1 MSQITHGVR
10 VVLSNPKVYDFCQ
23 WMMGAKQARSIVSS
37 RYIKSKSRDY
47 ILDIGCGTAEI
58 RRFMSDVE
66 YFGIDPNPDYI
77 EAAKYRFRDRPRCTF
92 LCATVDEV
100 VVDALPKFD
109 IVLATSV
116 LHHLSDE
123 EVVRLAKLAK
133 AALKE
138 NGRLV
143 TLDPCYV
150 EGQSPIA
157 RFLISRDRGQ
167 HVRDAEGYHTL
178 MSCVFESITT
188 VVRHDLLLFPYTH
201 LVMECVSK

>member
-1 MSQITHGVR
+1 MSQVTHGVR
-10 VVLSNPKVYDFCQ
+10 AVLSNPKVYDFFQ

-37 RYIKSKSRDY
+37 VYIKSRSGDY
-47 ILDIGCGTAEI
+47 VLDIGCGTAEI
-58 RRFMSDVE
+58 RWLLSNVE

-77 EAAKYRFRDRPRCTF
+77 YAAKNRFRTLSRCTF
-92 LCATVDEV
+92 LCTTIDEV
-100 VVDALPKFD
+100 VLDALPKFD

-143 TLDPCYV
+143 TLDPCYA

-167 HVRDAEGYHTL
+167 HVRDAEGYRAL
-178 MSCVFESITT
+178 LSCVFDSITT
-188 VVRHDLLLFPYTH
+188 DVRHDLGRFPYTH